1 MILSADCHFVAPAI
15 EMSKRIDTTMVYVD
29 ISIAGCARFM
39 SFLIQELAAALSMEG
54 VQRKAKEREHESAMS
69 ISQLKL
75 KERAL
80 FFNVI

>member
-39 SFLIQELAAALSMEG
+39 SFLIQEG
-54 VQRKAKEREHESAMS
+54 VQRKVKEREHESAMS